1 MHKDINHLV
10 RMDLNLLPILD
21 TLLNEKSVS
30 KTADKLNVTPPAI
43 SKSLNKIRDTFQD
56 QLLVRSGMSLELTPL
71 AVRLKPQLRELLDNI
86 QTVLH
91 QNIELN
97 GSELPRSFNIV
108 TNDILMSKLSY
119 KLMKKSIQENT
130 HHVFNFNYDNAAT
143 CMLRSDD
150 IDLYIGED
158 KKLSPEVKIRTIGHS
173 ECVFIAKKDHPVLQM
188 EKSLK
193 ELKEYILI
201 VSKNKLKE
209 EMESLYR
216 ERGYKR
222 KIHGVSAGYLPMVE
236 NVIQTDSLGVVPL
249 YVVEVLQR
257 MNIEVDFFRPEFEL
271 PKVRII
277 QAWHP
282 RYHNCSSHKWLRD
295 ISKDL
300 LEF

>member
-86 QTVLH
+86 QHALH

-97 GSELPRSFNIV
+97 GKELPRSFNIV

-119 KLMKKSIQENT
+119 KLMKKSIQENSN
-130 HHVFNFNYDNAAT
+130 HIFNFNYDNAAS
-143 CMLRSDD
+143 CVLRSED

-158 KKLSPEVKIRTIGHS
+158 KSLSPEVKIRTIGHS
-173 ECVFIAKKDHPVLQM
+173 DCVFIATRDHPVFLM

-193 ELKEYILI
+193 SLKEFILI
-201 VSKNKLKE
+201 VPKNRLKE

-222 KIHGVSAGYLPMVE
+222 KIHGISAGYLPIIE
-236 NVIQTDSLGVVPL
+236 NIIQTGSLGIVPM
-249 YVVEVLQR
+249 YVVDVLQR
-257 MNIEVDFFRPEFEL
+257 MNIEVDFFKPDFML

-282 RYHNCSSHKWLRD
+282 RYHNCTSHKWLRD

-300 LEF
+300 LDF

>member
-1 MHKDINHLV
+1 MHKDMNHLV

-71 AVRLKPQLRELLDNI
+71 AIRLKPQLRELLDNI
-86 QTVLH
+86 QSVLH

-97 GSELPRSFNIV
+97 GKELPRSFNIV

-119 KLMKKSIQENT
+119 KLMKKSLQENNN
-130 HHVFNFNYDNAAT
+130 HVFNFNYDNAAA
-143 CMLRSDD
+143 CVLRSED

-158 KKLSPEVKIRTIGHS
+158 KSLSPEVKIRTIGHS
-173 ECVFIAKKDHPVLQM
+173 ECVFIAKRDHPVFQI

-193 ELKEYILI
+193 NLKEFPLI
-201 VSKNKLKE
+201 VPRNKLKE
-209 EMESLYR
+209 EMEVLYR

-222 KIHGVSAGYLPMVE
+222 KIHGISAGYLPIIE
-236 NVIQTDSLGVVPL
+236 NIIQTSNLGIVPL
-249 YVVEVLQR
+249 YVVDVLQR
-257 MNIEVDFFRPEFEL
+257 MNIDVDFFQPDFAL

>member
-1 MHKDINHLV
+1 
-10 RMDLNLLPILD
+10 
-21 TLLNEKSVS
+21 
-30 KTADKLNVTPPAI
+30 
-43 SKSLNKIRDTFQD
+43 
-56 QLLVRSGMSLELTPL
+56 
-71 AVRLKPQLRELLDNI
+71 
-86 QTVLH
+86 
-91 QNIELN
+91 ELN

-158 KKLSPEVKIRTIGHS
+158 KNLSPEVKIRTIGHS